1 MPNKKNTY
9 TKTIIVPIT
18 IVHEDETIRKQQFNY
33 MNEVLHEATELAN
46 YSIECMI
53 AHKCNLLLP
62 EYQKKA
68 LTTFLYGRITKRRI
82 LVDSGSVGTL
92 TCKYIPAE
100 VNKAYKE
107 KAGIPHHTKPILCLR
122 QKEIIIDE
130 IVYRKKSQFNFK
142 LPNFKKILDP
152 QKGTQLAQ
160 KQAEVALENYDA
172 EFDKGDNFAGK
183 QIYALNKAYI
193 TLIKDQF
200 SGKLYTVVN
209 KIIIENE
216 KTENKENIFGSV
228 IKVTVDVSIKN
239 KLSEWSNEYNVK
251 RPIAEETD
259 IEWLKNREKANLA
272 KSIKTLKIINTHGD
286 IKFTSK
292 FKRKDE
298 SQPEEVKKILSG
310 EYILCGS
317 SMTRKN
323 NIYFL
328 NLSVSCPRKGLMLD
342 EKNIC
347 GIDLGVNIPIYAA
360 TNYSKDRIRL
370 GNKDD
375 IYAAKNKFKAKRRR
389 KQRQGADTKDTKE
402 SNKER
407 EWSITHCQTLAV
419 KVIQFAEKNNCG
431 TIHLENLSN
440 IKRDKL
446 NERNKNLTEE
456 EIEKIEKKFKWFNKL
471 IWTPY
476 LLRKCIEH
484 QANIHD
490 IKVVIINPAYTSRR
504 CSNCGYIDKTSNNEC
519 RPTQAKFNC
528 VKCNKNENADYNAAR
543 NIALAKGSVIK
554 NGYS

>member
-1 MPNKKNTY
+1 MPKKKNTY
-9 TKTIIVPIT
+9 IKTIVVPIT

-33 MNEVLHEATELAN
+33 INEVLHEATELAN

-68 LTTFLYGRITKRRI
+68 ITTFLYGRATKRRI

-92 TCKYIPAE
+92 THKYIPAE

-107 KAGIPHHTKPILCLR
+107 RAGIPHHTKPILCLR
-122 QKEIIIDE
+122 PNEISIDE
-130 IVYRKKSQFNFK
+130 IVDRKNLQFHFK
-142 LPNFKKILDP
+142 LPNFKKTVSRG
-152 QKGTQLAQ
+152 KGTKKAEFDQ
-160 KQAEVALENYDA
+160 KVALENYDA

-183 QIYALNKAYI
+183 KIYALNKEYI
-193 TLIKDQF
+193 TLIKTQF

-239 KLSEWSNEYNVK
+239 KLLEWSNEYNVK
-251 RPIAEETD
+251 RPIAEEAD
-259 IEWLKNREKANLA
+259 IEWLKNKEKANLA

-292 FKRKDE
+292 FKHKDK
-298 SQPEEVKKILSG
+298 SQPEEVKKILCG
-310 EYILCGS
+310 EYSLCGS

-328 NLSVSCPRKGLMLD
+328 NLSVSCPQKSSMFD

-375 IYAAKNKFKAKRRR
+375 IYAAKNKLKAQRRNN
-389 KQRQGADTKDTKE
+389 QRRGTPTKGHE
-402 SNKER
+402 KER
-407 EWSITHCQTLAV
+407 NQQKTLCQTLAV
-419 KVIQFAEKNNCG
+419 ELLAFVMKNNCG
-431 TIHLENLSN
+431 TIHLEDLSG
-440 IKRDKL
+440 IKKDKL
-446 NERNKNLTEE
+446 NERGKNLTEE
-456 EIEKIEKKFKWFNKL
+456 EIEKIQNKFKWFNKL

-476 LLRKCIEH
+476 LLRKAIEY
-484 QANIHD
+484 QAEQHD
-490 IKVVIINPAYTSRR
+490 IKVVLINPAYTSRR
-504 CSNCGYIDKTSNNEC
+504 CSHCGYIDKTSNNEC
-519 RPTQAKFNC
+519 RPTQAKFKCVNC
-528 VKCNKNENADYNAAR
+528 NETENADYNAAR